1 METGASVLLP
11 TDADALAFERI
22 LGIEFV
28 AFIPTEYSLAA
39 APRCRYA
46 SQRERGNREPCG

>member
-1 METGASVLLP
+1 METEAALLLP
-11 TDADALAFERI
+11 TDADALALERV
-22 LGIEFV
+22 LETEFV
-28 AFIPTEYSLAA
+28 AFVPTEYPLAA